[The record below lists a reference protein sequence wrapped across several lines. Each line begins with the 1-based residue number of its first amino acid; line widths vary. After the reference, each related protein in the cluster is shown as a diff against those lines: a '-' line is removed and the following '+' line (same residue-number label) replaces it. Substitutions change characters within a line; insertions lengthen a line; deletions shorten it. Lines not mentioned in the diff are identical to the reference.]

1 MPSHFAR
8 LKKVVKLREFPVAVG
23 ITIVVVLILTAV
35 IASQTNTR
43 LLDLARQTARED
55 AAQNADAIAGALQRE
70 LTNVDVIAR
79 AIRYS
84 IEQNPNLTQ
93 QEYQNL
99 VEPLIGTTPA
109 ILVVG
114 RSRGFVIEQIYPIS
128 GNEKAIG
135 LDYRLVPTQFM
146 AVREALNSG
155 KASLEGPVDLVQGGK
170 AFIQRTPYYPN
181 NRQDMSRIASGLIS
195 VVVDRERLMAQI
207 YQDLG
212 IEAHEIAI
220 RSLTPDSMPAKMKYG
235 PESIFDNNPILR
247 RVPTDSSTWQI
258 GLVPSSGWPAHVR
271 AEGYV
276 WVLSFLSSA
285 LLCGMI
291 LALWSMYRSKR
302 IAEGQLRSAINSI
315 DDGFALYDELDRLV
329 FANEKYLSYYD
340 LSRSAIYPGNTFEN
354 ILREGLKNGQY
365 KDAIGREDEWL
376 QERLD
381 KHFNP
386 TEPIEQKLGDG
397 RWLKVAET
405 RSPDGNTVGFRV
417 DITELKQA
425 RERAEAANRA
435 KNNFLNIISH
445 ELRTP
450 LTSVIGYARFLE
462 NLEVLPGFKAL
473 DHAVRSG
480 ADKSEC
486 AEALAALRNDV
497 SGMSGRIT
505 TASDHLLG
513 LINDVLDRA
522 KLEAETVELN
532 LERIDLKDTVKTVT
546 SGLGIKATEKGI
558 SLTSDVAPLAV
569 AADAKRLRQVLINVV
584 GNAIKFTETGGV
596 HLSSDSDDT
605 QVRITVR
612 DTGCGIP
619 ADQLDQI
626 FDQFVQVDTSVTRRN
641 SGTGLGLA
649 ISRELIELHG
659 GEISVESEEGRGST
673 FTITLPIRARTP
685 TELAA

>member
-1 MPSHFAR
+1 M
-8 LKKVVKLREFPVAVG
+8 
-23 ITIVVVLILTAV
+23 IT
-35 IASQTNTR
+35 
-43 LLDLARQTARED
+43 
-55 AAQNADAIAGALQRE
+55 
-70 LTNVDVIAR
+70 
-79 AIRYS
+79 
-84 IEQNPNLTQ
+84 
-93 QEYQNL
+93 
-99 VEPLIGTTPA
+99 
-109 ILVVG
+109 
-114 RSRGFVIEQIYPIS
+114 
-128 GNEKAIG
+128 
-135 LDYRLVPTQFM
+135 
-146 AVREALNSG
+146 
-155 KASLEGPVDLVQGGK
+155 
-170 AFIQRTPYYPN
+170 
-181 NRQDMSRIASGLIS
+181 
-195 VVVDRERLMAQI
+195 
-207 YQDLG
+207 
-212 IEAHEIAI
+212 
-220 RSLTPDSMPAKMKYG
+220 
-235 PESIFDNNPILR
+235 
-247 RVPTDSSTWQI
+247 
-258 GLVPSSGWPAHVR
+258 
-271 AEGYV
+271 
-276 WVLSFLSSA
+276 
-285 LLCGMI
+285 
-291 LALWSMYRSKR
+291 ALWSMYRSKR

-340 LSRSAIYPGNTFEN
+340 LSRSAIYPCNTFEN

-558 SLTSDVAPLAV
+558 SLTSDVAPLRSQPMPSVCASAYQRRRQRHQV
-569 AADAKRLRQVLINVV
+569 HRNRRRSPVIGQRRHPSADHRARHRLW
-584 GNAIKFTETGGV
+584 
-596 HLSSDSDDT
+596 H
-605 QVRITVR
+605 
-612 DTGCGIP
+612 
-619 ADQLDQI
+619 
-626 FDQFVQVDTSVTRRN
+626 TRRPAGPDLRSVRASRHLRYAAQFGHRTGPCDQPRTHRVARWRDFGRKRRGPRQYLYDHPSNPRAN
-641 SGTGLGLA
+641 SYGTGRLTRA
-649 ISRELIELHG
+649 D
-659 GEISVESEEGRGST
+659 
-673 FTITLPIRARTP
+673 LPILPKLFLFPAQ
-685 TELAA
+685 